1 MPDNNK
7 GNLFEQYGFSAE
19 KSKSD
24 APDFGG
30 FMSGTPVQF
39 DEEPEVDTVEEYIAP
54 ADAPVEDTDPDLN
67 YMANMQNMFKSLA
80 QDTTEPEEPEAPAD
94 ESDPEPELSSY
105 LYGKEGD
112 VPVKS
117 QTDLLSS
124 ETQPFR
130 SAPTAEVPSEDFQAE
145 EKGAATE
152 SGTAGS
158 EQQMSSDTMSNS
170 ETPKKKKP
178 VEKGEEYW
186 SFVDSLLDNFDD
198 TKAAPRPRT
207 PEDRAERA
215 ARTPRTPKV
224 TAEEAAAAVA
234 KATTPAFEEPAVSS
248 TPAFEKDLL
257 SDFSLGAGSASRREE
272 RRVERA
278 ERKAAAPVTTKD
290 SAASAEEAKSSGE
303 APAAGGYFMPR
314 AKGEQAKKARR
325 GLNLSV
331 HDVDDTVLP
340 VVEHTEAPVVE
351 APVVETPVVETPVAE
366 TPAVEATQVFQP
378 TPADTVVVPEVRVE
392 PDLPVLPDVPEIPDL
407 DVETPAVEVE
417 TPAVEAEAPV
427 EAENMFF
434 KPRKAA
440 SAVEEE
446 TEFFEPAPV
455 DEVAVEEEVHVAT
468 DASDVPAA
476 ETAAA
481 TAAAAAVVAEPVLS
495 DKKAEKL
502 VAKEAKAAEKAAAKE
517 AKRAAKEAKAAEKAA
532 AKEAKEAEKLAAKE
546 AKEAEKEAK
555 AAEKAA
561 AKEADEVVKPWETD
575 EPHMSLEEALGDA
588 PSADTP
594 VIHEEKTTL
603 GAAPAV
609 ADFDANARNA
619 EFDATYEE
627 PKKSGGA
634 LRVIRNIVVTLA
646 ALAIVACIAV
656 LGYNYAQT
664 RLNARQFD
672 QAATLLAEGKSAKD
686 LTAVQKKYP
695 DVTFPEDMNP
705 AFGELYAQNQ
715 DLVGWVSVPGTALN
729 YPVVQTDNDSFYQ
742 NHNFKKAS
750 SPYGTPF
757 LSYKNDASEL
767 DLNNVLYGKNAEK
780 APRVFGE
787 LEAYRSADFFKKN
800 PVIRYDTLSESY
812 QFKVYGVFL
821 TNSAPEQ
828 DNGYVF
834 DYTVPNLGT
843 VESFAGYVDQINQR
857 RLYDT
862 GVDILSSD
870 KVLTLSTS
878 VDDFEGAR
886 LVVVARLVREDEGK
900 GIDETLVKKNKSPR
914 YPQVWYDAN
923 GKENPYTSSDN
934 WIPTIS

>member
-1 MPDNNK
+1 MKLPDNNK
-7 GNLFEQYGFSAE
+7 DNLFEQYGFSAE
-19 KSKSD
+19 KSKSE

-30 FMSGTPVQF
+30 FLSGTPVSF
-39 DEEPEVDTVEEYIAP
+39 DEEPEVSTVEEYIAP
-54 ADAPVEDTDPDLN
+54 ADAPVEDTDPELN

-80 QDTTEPEEPEAPAD
+80 QDTAEPEEPDAPAD
-94 ESDPEPELSSY
+94 ESAPETELSSY
-105 LYGKEGD
+105 LLGKEGD

-145 EKGAATE
+145 EKGAPTE
-152 SGTAGS
+152 PGTAGS
-158 EQQMSSDTMSNS
+158 EQQMNTMSHS

-207 PEDRAERA
+207 PEERVERA
-215 ARTPRTPKV
+215 ARKPRAPKV

-234 KATTPAFEEPAVSS
+234 TATTPSFEEPAVTS
-248 TPAFEKDLL
+248 TPSFEKDLL
-257 SDFSLGAGSASRREE
+257 SDFSLGAGSAARREE

-290 SAASAEEAKSSGE
+290 SEATAEEAKSSGE

-331 HDVDDTVLP
+331 HDVEDTVLP
-340 VVEHTEAPVVE
+340 AVEAEATVEAPVVE
-351 APVVETPVVETPVAE
+351 APVVEEPVI
-366 TPAVEATQVFQP
+366 EATQIFQP
-378 TPADTVVVPEVRVE
+378 TPAEPVFEPATVEA
-392 PDLPVLPDVPEIPDL
+392 DLPEIPEVPDFTAE
-407 DVETPAVEVE
+407 VEAEAPAVEVE
-417 TPAVEAEAPV
+417 APVVEAEAPAVEAETP
-427 EAENMFF
+427 AETGNVFF

-440 SAVEEE
+440 PAVEEE
-446 TEFFEPAPV
+446 AEFFAPAPV

-468 DASDVPAA
+468 DATDVPAA

-481 TAAAAAVVAEPVLS
+481 AAAAAAVVAEPVVS

-502 VAKEAKAAEKAAAKE
+502 AAKEAKAAEKAAAKE

-555 AAEKAA
+555 AA
-561 AKEADEVVKPWETD
+561 AKEAEEVAKPWETE
-575 EPHMSLEEALGDA
+575 EPRMSLEEALGDA

-603 GAAPAV
+603 GAAPAAV

-627 PKKSGGA
+627 PKKRGGA

-656 LGYNYAQT
+656 LGYNFAQT
-664 RLNARQFD
+664 KLNARQFD
-672 QAATLLAEGKSAKD
+672 QAATLLAEGKGAKD

-695 DVTFPEDMNP
+695 DITFPEDMNP

-742 NHNFKKAS
+742 SHNFKKAA

-914 YPQVWYDAN
+914 YPQVWYDMN
-923 GKENPYTSSDN
+923 GKQNPYTSSDN

>member
-7 GNLFEQYGFSAE
+7 DNLFEQYGFSAE
-19 KSKSD
+19 KSKSE

-30 FMSGTPVQF
+30 FMSGTPVSF
-39 DEEPEVDTVEEYIAP
+39 DEEPEVSTVEEYIAP
-54 ADAPVEDTDPDLN
+54 ADAPVEDTDPDLD

-80 QDTTEPEEPEAPAD
+80 QDTTEPEESEAEDAS
-94 ESDPEPELSSY
+94 EPEPELSSF

-117 QTDLLSS
+117 QTDLLAA

-145 EKGAATE
+145 EKGAAIE
-152 SGTAGS
+152 PGTAGS
-158 EQQMSSDTMSNS
+158 EQQMSAMSN

-198 TKAAPRPRT
+198 AKAAPRPRT
-207 PEDRAERA
+207 PEEREERA
-215 ARTPRTPKV
+215 ARTSRAPRV
-224 TAEEAAAAVA
+224 SAEEAAAAVA
-234 KATTPAFEEPAVSS
+234 SATTPVFEEPAISG
-248 TPAFEKDLL
+248 TPSFDQDLL

-290 SAASAEEAKSSGE
+290 SEATAAEAKSSGE

-331 HDVDDTVLP
+331 HDVEDTVLP
-340 VVEHTEAPVVE
+340 TVETEAPVVE
-351 APVVETPVVETPVAE
+351 VEA
-366 TPAVEATQVFQP
+366 PAVEAEATQVFQP
-378 TPADTVVVPEVRVE
+378 APVEPEVTVE
-392 PDLPVLPDVPEIPDL
+392 ADLPEIPDIP
-407 DVETPAVEVE
+407 DFTADTVDAVEETVEVPAVEVE
-417 TPAVEAEAPV
+417 APAET
-427 EAENMFF
+427 ENVFF
-434 KPRKAA
+434 KPKKEVE
-440 SAVEEE
+440 AVSEEV
-446 TEFFEPAPV
+446 EFFAPAEPEEPV
-455 DEVAVEEEVHVAT
+455 FEDAV
-468 DASDVPAA
+468 DVPVA
-476 ETAAA
+476 ETAAGE
-481 TAAAAAVVAEPVLS
+481 AAAAAVLAEPVVA

-502 VAKEAKAAEKAAAKE
+502 AAKEAKAAEKAAAKE

-532 AKEAKEAEKLAAKE
+532 AKEAREAEKLAAKE
-546 AKEAEKEAK
+546 AKEA
-555 AAEKAA
+555 
-561 AKEADEVVKPWETD
+561 AKEAEEVAKPWETD
-575 EPHMSLEEALGDA
+575 EPRVSLEEALGDA

-603 GAAPAV
+603 GAAPAAAAV
-609 ADFDANARNA
+609 ADFDAEARNA
-619 EFDATYEE
+619 EFDATFEE
-627 PKKSGGA
+627 PKRRGGA

-656 LGYNYAQT
+656 LGYNQVQT

-672 QAATLLAEGKSAKD
+672 QAATLLAEGKGATD

-695 DVTFPEDMNP
+695 DVTFPADLNP
-705 AFGELYAQNQ
+705 AFGELYALNQ
-715 DLVGWVSVPGTALN
+715 DLVGWVSIPGTAFS
-729 YPVVQTDNDSFYQ
+729 YPVVQTDNDVFYQ
-742 NHNFKKAS
+742 NHNFKKAA

-757 LSYKNDASEL
+757 LSSKNDASEL
-767 DLNNVLYGKNAEK
+767 DLNNVLYGKNSVK
-780 APRVFGE
+780 APRVFGD
-787 LEAYRSADFFKKN
+787 LEAYRNADFFKKN
-800 PVIRYDTLSESY
+800 PVIRYDTLNESY
-812 QFKVYGVFL
+812 RFKVYGVFL

-886 LVVVARLVREDEGK
+886 LVVVARLVRDGEGK

-914 YPQVWYDAN
+914 YPQVWYDAA
-923 GKENPYTSSDN
+923 GKTNPFTSADN

>member
-7 GNLFEQYGFSAE
+7 DNLFEQYGFSAE
-19 KSKSD
+19 KSKSE

-30 FMSGTPVQF
+30 FMSGTPVSF
-39 DEEPEVDTVEEYIAP
+39 DEEPEVSTVEEYIAP
-54 ADAPVEDTDPDLN
+54 ADAPVEDTDPDLD

-80 QDTTEPEEPEAPAD
+80 QDTTEPEESEAEEA
-94 ESDPEPELSSY
+94 SDPEPELSSF

-117 QTDLLSS
+117 QTDLLAA

-145 EKGAATE
+145 EKGAAIE
-152 SGTAGS
+152 PGTAGS
-158 EQQMSSDTMSNS
+158 EQQMSAMSN

-198 TKAAPRPRT
+198 AKAAPRPRT
-207 PEDRAERA
+207 PEDREERA
-215 ARTPRTPKV
+215 ARTSRAPKV
-224 TAEEAAAAVA
+224 SAEEAAAAVA
-234 KATTPAFEEPAVSS
+234 SATTPVFEEPAISG
-248 TPAFEKDLL
+248 TPSFEQDLL

-290 SAASAEEAKSSGE
+290 SEATAAEAKSSGE

-331 HDVDDTVLP
+331 HDVEDTVLP
-340 VVEHTEAPVVE
+340 TVEAEAEVTAVEAELPEIPVVPDLAVDTVEETVDAPVVE
-351 APVVETPVVETPVAE
+351 A
-366 TPAVEATQVFQP
+366 EA
-378 TPADTVVVPEVRVE
+378 
-392 PDLPVLPDVPEIPDL
+392 
-407 DVETPAVEVE
+407 PAVEVE
-417 TPAVEAEAPV
+417 APAET
-427 EAENMFF
+427 ENVFF
-434 KPRKAA
+434 KPKKEVE
-440 SAVEEE
+440 AVSEEE
-446 TEFFEPAPV
+446 EFFAPSEPEEPV
-455 DEVAVEEEVHVAT
+455 FEDAV
-468 DASDVPAA
+468 DVPVA
-476 ETAAA
+476 ETAAGE
-481 TAAAAAVVAEPVLS
+481 AAAAAVLAEPVVA

-502 VAKEAKAAEKAAAKE
+502 AAKEAKAAEKAAAKE

-532 AKEAKEAEKLAAKE
+532 AKEAREAEKLAAKE
-546 AKEAEKEAK
+546 AKEA
-555 AAEKAA
+555 
-561 AKEADEVVKPWETD
+561 AKEAEEVAKPWETD
-575 EPHMSLEEALGDA
+575 EPRVSLEEALGDA

-603 GAAPAV
+603 GAAPAAAAV
-609 ADFDANARNA
+609 ADFDAEARNA
-619 EFDATYEE
+619 EFDATFEE
-627 PKKSGGA
+627 PKRRGGA

-656 LGYNYAQT
+656 LGYNQVQT

-672 QAATLLAEGKSAKD
+672 QAATLLAEGKGAAD

-695 DVTFPEDMNP
+695 DVTFPADLNP
-705 AFGELYAQNQ
+705 AFGELYALNQ
-715 DLVGWVSVPGTALN
+715 DLVGWVSIPGTAFS
-729 YPVVQTDNDSFYQ
+729 YPVVQTDNDVFYQ
-742 NHNFKKAS
+742 SHNFKKAA

-757 LSYKNDASEL
+757 LSSKNDASEL
-767 DLNNVLYGKNAEK
+767 DLNNVLYGKNSVK
-780 APRVFGE
+780 APRVFGD
-787 LEAYRSADFFKKN
+787 LEAYRNADFFKKN
-800 PVIRYDTLSESY
+800 PVIRYDTLNESY
-812 QFKVYGVFL
+812 RFKVYGVFL

-886 LVVVARLVREDEGK
+886 LVVVARLVRDGEGK

-914 YPQVWYDAN
+914 YPQVWYDAA
-923 GKENPYTSSDN
+923 GKTNPFTSADN

>member
-1 MPDNNK
+1 MELPDNNK
-7 GNLFEQYGFSAE
+7 DNLFEQYGFSAE

-30 FMSGTPVQF
+30 FMSGTPVSF
-39 DEEPEVDTVEEYIAP
+39 DEEPEVNTVEEYIAP

-80 QDTTEPEEPEAPAD
+80 QDTTEPEESDAPAA
-94 ESDPEPELSSY
+94 ETDPEPELSSY
-105 LYGKEGD
+105 LLGKEGD

-130 SAPTAEVPSEDFQAE
+130 NAPTAEVPSEDFQAE

-152 SGTAGS
+152 PGTAGS
-158 EQQMSSDTMSNS
+158 EQQMSRDIMSTS

-207 PEDRAERA
+207 PEERVERA
-215 ARTPRTPKV
+215 ARTPRAPKV

-234 KATTPAFEEPAVSS
+234 KATAPMFEEPPVTSS
-248 TPAFEKDLL
+248 RAFEKDLL

-290 SAASAEEAKSSGE
+290 SEATAAEAKSSGE

-331 HDVDDTVLP
+331 HDVGDTVLP
-340 VVEHTEAPVVE
+340 VVETPA
-351 APVVETPVVETPVAE
+351 VETPVVEEPV
-366 TPAVEATQVFQP
+366 VEA
-378 TPADTVVVPEVRVE
+378 
-392 PDLPVLPDVPEIPDL
+392 DLPVIPEIPDVPVAEAPVA
-407 DVETPAVEVE
+407 DTPVVEAEA
-417 TPAVEAEAPV
+417 PAVEAEAPA
-427 EAENMFF
+427 ETENMFF

-440 SAVEEE
+440 PVAPEEA
-446 TEFFEPAPV
+446 EFFEPAPV

-481 TAAAAAVVAEPVLS
+481 AAAAAAVVAEPVLS

-502 VAKEAKAAEKAAAKE
+502 AAKEAKAAEKAAAKE

-532 AKEAKEAEKLAAKE
+532 AREAKEAEKLAAKE

-555 AAEKAA
+555 AA
-561 AKEADEVVKPWETD
+561 AKEAEEVAKPWETE
-575 EPHMSLEEALGDA
+575 EPRMSLEEALGDA

-627 PKKSGGA
+627 PKRPGGA

-742 NHNFKKAS
+742 NHNFKKAA

-787 LEAYRSADFFKKN
+787 LEAYRDMEFFKKN
-800 PVIRYDTLSESY
+800 PVIRYDTLTESY

-843 VESFAGYVDQINQR
+843 VESFAGYIDQINQR

-923 GKENPYTSSDN
+923 GKENPFTSSDN

>member
-1 MPDNNK
+1 
-7 GNLFEQYGFSAE
+7 
-19 KSKSD
+19 
-24 APDFGG
+24 
-30 FMSGTPVQF
+30 MS
-39 DEEPEVDTVEEYIAP
+39 
-54 ADAPVEDTDPDLN
+54 
-67 YMANMQNMFKSLA
+67 
-80 QDTTEPEEPEAPAD
+80 
-94 ESDPEPELSSY
+94 
-105 LYGKEGD
+105 
-112 VPVKS
+112 
-117 QTDLLSS
+117 
-124 ETQPFR
+124 
-130 SAPTAEVPSEDFQAE
+130 
-145 EKGAATE
+145 
-152 SGTAGS
+152 
-158 EQQMSSDTMSNS
+158 TMNTS

-207 PEDRAERA
+207 PEERVERA
-215 ARTPRTPKV
+215 PRKPRAPKV

-234 KATTPAFEEPAVSS
+234 TATTPTFDEPVPSTRAFEQ
-248 TPAFEKDLL
+248 DLL
-257 SDFSLGAGSASRREE
+257 SDFSLGAGSAARREE

-278 ERKAAAPVTTKD
+278 ERKEAAPVTTKD
-290 SAASAEEAKSSGE
+290 SEATAAEAKSSGE

-340 VVEHTEAPVVE
+340 EHVETPVVE
-351 APVVETPVVETPVAE
+351 APVVES
-366 TPAVEATQVFQP
+366 TQVFE
-378 TPADTVVVPEVRVE
+378 PAPVEPEVTVE
-392 PDLPVLPDVPEIPDL
+392 ADLPVIPEVKAEAPVIEPELPEIPDIPE
-407 DVETPAVEVE
+407 VAVEAPV
-417 TPAVEAEAPV
+417 VEAEAPV
-427 EAENMFF
+427 EESTNMFF
-434 KPRKAA
+434 KPKSSFEPVVETEEAEFFA
-440 SAVEEE
+440 PAEAEEAPVVEETPVFEDAVEPAVEEAIGE
-446 TEFFEPAPV
+446 
-455 DEVAVEEEVHVAT
+455 
-468 DASDVPAA
+468 
-476 ETAAA
+476 
-481 TAAAAAVVAEPVLS
+481 AAAAAVVAEPVVA

-502 VAKEAKAAEKAAAKE
+502 AAKEAKRAEKEAAKE

-546 AKEAEKEAK
+546 AKEA
-555 AAEKAA
+555 
-561 AKEADEVVKPWETD
+561 AKEAEAVVKPWETD
-575 EPHMSLEEALGDA
+575 EPRISIEEALGDEPLVKEA
-588 PSADTP
+588 SADTP

-603 GAAPAV
+603 GAAPAAAAV
-609 ADFDANARNA
+609 ADFDEDARNA

-627 PKKSGGA
+627 PKKKGGA
-634 LRVIRNIVVTLA
+634 LRVIRNIIVTLA

-656 LGYNYAQT
+656 LGYNFAQNK
-664 RLNARQFD
+664 LNARQFE
-672 QAATLLAEGKSAKD
+672 QASTLLTEGEKAKD

-695 DVTFPEDMNP
+695 DVTFPESLNP
-705 AFGELYAQNQ
+705 AFGELYALNQ
-715 DLVGWVSVPGTALN
+715 DLVGWIAVPGTALS

-742 NHNFKKAS
+742 NHNFKKAT

-767 DLNNVLYGKNAEK
+767 DLNNVIYGKNAEK

-787 LEAYRSADFFKKN
+787 LEAYRNAEFFRKN
-800 PVIRYDTLSESY
+800 PVIEYDTLTESY
-812 QFKVYGVFL
+812 RFKVYGVFL

-870 KVLTLSTS
+870 KLLTLSTS

-886 LVVVARLVREDEGK
+886 LVVVARLIRDDEGK

-914 YPQVWYDAN
+914 YPQAWYDAA
-923 GKENPYTSSDN
+923 GKENPYTSADN

>member
-7 GNLFEQYGFSAE
+7 DNLFEQYGFSAE
-19 KSKSD
+19 KSKSE

-30 FMSGTPVQF
+30 FMSGTPVSF
-39 DEEPEVDTVEEYIAP
+39 DEEPEVSTVEEYIAP

-80 QDTTEPEEPEAPAD
+80 QDTTEPEEPEEAP

-152 SGTAGS
+152 PGTAGS
-158 EQQMSSDTMSNS
+158 EQQMSTMSHS

-207 PEDRAERA
+207 PEDRVERS
-215 ARTPRTPKV
+215 ARTPRAPKV

-234 KATTPAFEEPAVSS
+234 TATTPTFEEPVVSS

-257 SDFSLGAGSASRREE
+257 SDFSLGAGSAARREE

-290 SAASAEEAKSSGE
+290 SEATAAEAKSSGE

-340 VVEHTEAPVVE
+340 VSETVEVE
-351 APVVETPVVETPVAE
+351 APVVETPVVEAPVAE
-366 TPAVEATQVFQP
+366 S
-378 TPADTVVVPEVRVE
+378 
-392 PDLPVLPDVPEIPDL
+392 VLPEIPDIPDL
-407 DVETPAVEVE
+407 AVEAPVVE
-417 TPAVEAEAPV
+417 AEVEAPAVEAEAEAPAV
-427 EAENMFF
+427 EVPAAEEEAPAETQNMFF

-440 SAVEEE
+440 PAVEEE
-446 TEFFEPAPV
+446 AEFFASAPV
-455 DEVAVEEEVHVAT
+455 DEPAEVEEAPVFEEAVEPAVEEAVGE
-468 DASDVPAA
+468 
-476 ETAAA
+476 
-481 TAAAAAVVAEPVLS
+481 AAAAAVIAEPIVS

-502 VAKEAKAAEKAAAKE
+502 AAKEAKAAEKAAAKE

-546 AKEAEKEAK
+546 AKAAEKEAR
-555 AAEKAA
+555 AA
-561 AKEADEVVKPWETD
+561 AKEAEEVAKPWETE
-575 EPHMSLEEALGDA
+575 EPRVSLEEALGDA

-603 GAAPAV
+603 GAAPAAV
-609 ADFDANARNA
+609 ADFDENARNA
-619 EFDATYEE
+619 EFDTTYEE

-634 LRVIRNIVVTLA
+634 LRVIRNIIVTLA

-695 DVTFPEDMNP
+695 DVTFPEDLNP

-715 DLVGWVSVPGTALN
+715 DLVGWISVPGTALN

-742 NHNFKKAS
+742 NHNFKKAA

-787 LEAYRSADFFKKN
+787 LEAYRNADFFKKN
-800 PVIRYDTLSESY
+800 PIIRYDTLSESY

-843 VESFAGYVDQINQR
+843 VESFAGYIDQINQR

-886 LVVVARLVREDEGK
+886 LVVVARLVRDGESK
-900 GIDETLVKKNKSPR
+900 GIDETLVKKNKAPR
-914 YPQVWYDAN
+914 YPQVWYDAA
-923 GKENPYTSSDN
+923 GKENPFTSADN

>member
-1 MPDNNK
+1 MELPDNNK
-7 GNLFEQYGFSAE
+7 DNLFEQYGFSAE
-19 KSKSD
+19 KSKSE

-30 FMSGTPVQF
+30 FMSGTPVSF
-39 DEEPEVDTVEEYIAP
+39 DEEPEVSTVEEYIAP
-54 ADAPVEDTDPDLN
+54 ADAPVEDTDPDLD

-80 QDTTEPEEPEAPAD
+80 QDTTEPEESEAEDAS
-94 ESDPEPELSSY
+94 EPEPELSSF

-117 QTDLLSS
+117 QTDLLAA

-145 EKGAATE
+145 EKGAPTE
-152 SGTAGS
+152 PGTAGS
-158 EQQMSSDTMSNS
+158 EQQMNTMSHS

-207 PEDRAERA
+207 PEERVERA
-215 ARTPRTPKV
+215 ARTPRAPKV

-234 KATTPAFEEPAVSS
+234 KATAPTFEEPPVTSS
-248 TPAFEKDLL
+248 RAFEKDLL

-290 SAASAEEAKSSGE
+290 SEATAAEAKSSGE

-340 VVEHTEAPVVE
+340 VVEAP
-351 APVVETPVVETPVAE
+351 AVETPVVEEPVVEADLPVIPEIPDVPAAEAPVAE
-366 TPAVEATQVFQP
+366 TPVVEAE
-378 TPADTVVVPEVRVE
+378 A
-392 PDLPVLPDVPEIPDL
+392 
-407 DVETPAVEVE
+407 
-417 TPAVEAEAPV
+417 PAVEAEAPAV
-427 EAENMFF
+427 EAEAPAETENMFF

-440 SAVEEE
+440 PVAPEEA
-446 TEFFEPAPV
+446 EFFEPAPV

-481 TAAAAAVVAEPVLS
+481 AAAAAAVVAEPVLS

-502 VAKEAKAAEKAAAKE
+502 AAKEAKAAEKAAAKE

-555 AAEKAA
+555 AA
-561 AKEADEVVKPWETD
+561 AKEAEEVAKPWETE
-575 EPHMSLEEALGDA
+575 EPRMSLEEALGDA

-627 PKKSGGA
+627 PKRPGGA

-742 NHNFKKAS
+742 NHNFKKAA

-787 LEAYRSADFFKKN
+787 LEAYRDMEFFKKN
-800 PVIRYDTLSESY
+800 PVIRYDTLTESY

-843 VESFAGYVDQINQR
+843 VESFAGYIDQINQR

-900 GIDETLVKKNKSPR
+900 GIDETLVKKNRSPR

-923 GKENPYTSSDN
+923 GKENPFTSSDN

>member
-7 GNLFEQYGFSAE
+7 DNLFEQYGFSAE
-19 KSKSD
+19 KSKSE

-30 FMSGTPVQF
+30 FMSGTPVSF
-39 DEEPEVDTVEEYIAP
+39 DEEPEVSTVEEYIAP
-54 ADAPVEDTDPDLN
+54 ADAPVEDTDPDLD
-67 YMANMQNMFKSLA
+67 YMANMQNMFKNLA
-80 QDTTEPEEPEAPAD
+80 QDTTEPEESEAEDAS
-94 ESDPEPELSSY
+94 EPEPELSSF

-117 QTDLLSS
+117 QTDLLAA

-145 EKGAATE
+145 EKGAAIE
-152 SGTAGS
+152 PGTAGS
-158 EQQMSSDTMSNS
+158 EQQMSAMSN

-198 TKAAPRPRT
+198 AKAAPRPRT
-207 PEDRAERA
+207 PEDREERAERTSRA
-215 ARTPRTPKV
+215 SRV

-234 KATTPAFEEPAVSS
+234 SATTPVFEEPAISG
-248 TPAFEKDLL
+248 TPAFDQDLL

-290 SAASAEEAKSSGE
+290 SEAPASEAKSSGE

-331 HDVDDTVLP
+331 HDVEDTVLP
-340 VVEHTEAPVVE
+340 EATAEADLPEIPDVPDFAADTVEVPAVEVE
-351 APVVETPVVETPVAE
+351 APVVEVEAPAETENVFFKPKKPVETVPEEEEFFTPAEPEVTVAEETVETEFEEEAPAFEDAVDVPVAE
-366 TPAVEATQVFQP
+366 T
-378 TPADTVVVPEVRVE
+378 
-392 PDLPVLPDVPEIPDL
+392 
-407 DVETPAVEVE
+407 
-417 TPAVEAEAPV
+417 
-427 EAENMFF
+427 
-434 KPRKAA
+434 AA
-440 SAVEEE
+440 GE
-446 TEFFEPAPV
+446 
-455 DEVAVEEEVHVAT
+455 
-468 DASDVPAA
+468 
-476 ETAAA
+476 
-481 TAAAAAVVAEPVLS
+481 AAAAAVLAEPVVA

-502 VAKEAKAAEKAAAKE
+502 AAKEAKAAEKAAAKE

-532 AKEAKEAEKLAAKE
+532 AKEAKEAEKLAAREAKDA
-546 AKEAEKEAK
+546 AKEAE
-555 AAEKAA
+555 
-561 AKEADEVVKPWETD
+561 EVVKPWETD
-575 EPHMSLEEALGDA
+575 EQRVSLEEALGDA

-603 GAAPAV
+603 GAAPAAAAV

-619 EFDATYEE
+619 EFDATFEE
-627 PKKSGGA
+627 PKRRGGA

-656 LGYNYAQT
+656 LGYNQVQT

-672 QAATLLAEGKSAKD
+672 QAATLLAEGKSATD

-695 DVTFPEDMNP
+695 DVAFPADLNP
-705 AFGELYAQNQ
+705 AFGELYALNQ
-715 DLVGWVSVPGTALN
+715 DLVGWVSVPGTAFS
-729 YPVVQTDNDSFYQ
+729 YPVVQTDNDVFYQ
-742 NHNFKKAS
+742 NHNFKKAA

-757 LSYKNDASEL
+757 LSSKNDASEL
-767 DLNNVLYGKNAEK
+767 DLNNVLYGKNSVK

-787 LEAYRSADFFKKN
+787 LESYRNPDFFKKH
-800 PVIRYDTLSESY
+800 PVIQYDTLNESY
-812 QFKVYGVFL
+812 RFKVYGVFL

-886 LVVVARLVREDEGK
+886 LVVVARLVREGEGK

-914 YPQVWYDAN
+914 YPQVWYDAA
-923 GKENPYTSSDN
+923 GKTNPFTSGDN

>member
-7 GNLFEQYGFSAE
+7 DNLFEQYGFSAE
-19 KSKSD
+19 KSKSE

-30 FMSGTPVQF
+30 FMSGTPVAF

-80 QDTTEPEEPEAPAD
+80 QDTTEPEEPVAEAAA
-94 ESDPEPELSSY
+94 SDPEPELSSF

-124 ETQPFR
+124 ETRPFR

-145 EKGAATE
+145 EKGATTE
-152 SGTAGS
+152 PGTAGS
-158 EQQMSSDTMSNS
+158 EQQMSTMNNS
-170 ETPKKKKP
+170 ETPKTKKP

-186 SFVDSLLDNFDD
+186 SFMDSLLDNFDD
-198 TKAAPRPRT
+198 TKAAPRPRN
-207 PEDRAERA
+207 PEERVERA
-215 ARTPRTPKV
+215 SRRSRAPKV
-224 TAEEAAAAVA
+224 SAEEAAAAVA
-234 KATTPAFEEPAVSS
+234 KATTPSFEEPAVTS
-248 TPAFEKDLL
+248 TPAFEQDLL

-278 ERKAAAPVTTKD
+278 ERKEAAPLTTK
-290 SAASAEEAKSSGE
+290 ASEATAEEAKSSGE

-331 HDVDDTVLP
+331 HDVDETVLP
-340 VVEHTEAPVVE
+340 AHEEAPVVEAEAPVVETPIVETPVVEAAQVFEPTPAEPVVVIEPELPEIPDIPEVTVDVPVAETPVVE
-351 APVVETPVVETPVAE
+351 APVVETP
-366 TPAVEATQVFQP
+366 
-378 TPADTVVVPEVRVE
+378 
-392 PDLPVLPDVPEIPDL
+392 
-407 DVETPAVEVE
+407 EVE
-417 TPAVEAEAPV
+417 EAP
-427 EAENMFF
+427 AEESTNMFF
-434 KPRKAA
+434 KPKKSFEPVVETEEAEFFA
-440 SAVEEE
+440 PAEVEEAPVFEEAVEPAVEEAIGE
-446 TEFFEPAPV
+446 
-455 DEVAVEEEVHVAT
+455 
-468 DASDVPAA
+468 
-476 ETAAA
+476 
-481 TAAAAAVVAEPVLS
+481 AAAAAIAAEPVVE
-495 DKKAEKL
+495 DKKAAKL
-502 VAKEAKAAEKAAAKE
+502 AAKEAKRAEKEAAKE

-546 AKEAEKEAK
+546 AKEAA
-555 AAEKAA
+555 
-561 AKEADEVVKPWETD
+561 KPWETD
-575 EPHMSLEEALGDA
+575 EPRVSIEEALGDEPLVKEA
-588 PSADTP
+588 SADTP

-603 GAAPAV
+603 GAAPAAAAV
-609 ADFDANARNA
+609 ADFDEEARNA
-619 EFDATYEE
+619 EFDATYVE
-627 PKKSGGA
+627 PKKKGGA
-634 LRVIRNIVVTLA
+634 LRVFRNIIVTLA

-656 LGYNYAQT
+656 LGYNFAQT
-664 RLNARQFD
+664 KLNARQFE
-672 QAATLLAEGKSAKD
+672 QASTLLTEGEKAKD

-695 DVTFPEDMNP
+695 DVTFPEDLNP
-705 AFGELYAQNQ
+705 AFGELYALNQ
-715 DLVGWVSVPGTALN
+715 DLVGWIAVPGTALS

-742 NHNFKKAS
+742 NHNFKKAA

-767 DLNNVLYGKNAEK
+767 DLNNVIYGRNAEK
-780 APRVFGE
+780 APRVFGD
-787 LEAYRSADFFKKN
+787 LEAYRNADFFKKN
-800 PVIRYDTLSESY
+800 PVIEYDTLSESY
-812 QFKVYGVFL
+812 RFKVYGVFL

-870 KVLTLSTS
+870 KLLTLSTS

-886 LVVVARLVREDEGK
+886 LVVVARLIREDEGK
-900 GIDETLVKKNKSPR
+900 GIDETQVKKNKSPR
-914 YPQVWYDAN
+914 YPQVWYDMN
-923 GKENPYTSSDN
+923 GKENPWTSSDN

>member
-7 GNLFEQYGFSAE
+7 DNLFEQYGFSSE
-19 KSKSD
+19 KSKSE

-30 FMSGTPVQF
+30 FMSGNPVSF
-39 DEEPEVDTVEEYIAP
+39 DEEPEVSTVEEYIAP
-54 ADAPVEDTDPDLN
+54 ADAPVEDTDPDLD

-80 QDTTEPEEPEAPAD
+80 QDTTEPEELEAEDAS
-94 ESDPEPELSSY
+94 EPEPELSSF

-117 QTDLLSS
+117 QTDLLAA

-145 EKGAATE
+145 EKGAAIE
-152 SGTAGS
+152 PGTAGS
-158 EQQMSSDTMSNS
+158 EQQMSAMSN

-207 PEDRAERA
+207 PEEREERA
-215 ARTPRTPKV
+215 ARTSRAPKV
-224 TAEEAAAAVA
+224 SAEEAAAAVA
-234 KATTPAFEEPAVSS
+234 SATTPVFEEPAISG
-248 TPAFEKDLL
+248 TPAFDQDLL
-257 SDFSLGAGSASRREE
+257 SDFSLGAGSATRREE

-290 SAASAEEAKSSGE
+290 SEATAADAKSSGE

-331 HDVDDTVLP
+331 HDVEDTVLP
-340 VVEHTEAPVVE
+340 GAEAEVE
-351 APVVETPVVETPVAE
+351 A
-366 TPAVEATQVFQP
+366 
-378 TPADTVVVPEVRVE
+378 
-392 PDLPVLPDVPEIPDL
+392 
-407 DVETPAVEVE
+407 PAVEVE
-417 TPAVEAEAPV
+417 APAVEVKAPAVEVEADLPEIPDVPDFAADTVEETVEVPAVEVEAPAV
-427 EAENMFF
+427 EEAPAETENVFF
-434 KPRKAA
+434 KPKKAVETVPEEEEFFA
-440 SAVEEE
+440 PAEPEEAIEEE
-446 TEFFEPAPV
+446 TVVTGF
-455 DEVAVEEEVHVAT
+455 EEEAPAFE
-468 DASDVPAA
+468 DAVDVPVA
-476 ETAAA
+476 ETAVGE
-481 TAAAAAVVAEPVLS
+481 AAAAAVLAEPVVA

-502 VAKEAKAAEKAAAKE
+502 AAKEAKAAEKAAAKE

-546 AKEAEKEAK
+546 AE
-555 AAEKAA
+555 
-561 AKEADEVVKPWETD
+561 EVAKPWETE
-575 EPHMSLEEALGDA
+575 EPRVSLEEALGDA

-603 GAAPAV
+603 GVAPAAAAV
-609 ADFDANARNA
+609 ADFDENARNA
-619 EFDATYEE
+619 EFDATFEE
-627 PKKSGGA
+627 PKRRGGA

-672 QAATLLAEGKSAKD
+672 QAATLLAQGKSATD

-695 DVTFPEDMNP
+695 DVAFPEDLNP
-705 AFGELYAQNQ
+705 AFGELYALNQ

-742 NHNFKKAS
+742 NHNFKKAA

-757 LSYKNDASEL
+757 LSSKNDASEL

-787 LEAYRSADFFKKN
+787 LEAYRNADFFKKH
-800 PVIRYDTLSESY
+800 PVIRYDTLNESY

-862 GVDILSSD
+862 GVDMLSSD

-878 VDDFEGAR
+878 VNDFEGAR
-886 LVVVARLVREDEGK
+886 LVVVARLVREGEGK

-914 YPQVWYDAN
+914 YPQVWYDAA
-923 GKENPYTSSDN
+923 GKTNPFTSGDN